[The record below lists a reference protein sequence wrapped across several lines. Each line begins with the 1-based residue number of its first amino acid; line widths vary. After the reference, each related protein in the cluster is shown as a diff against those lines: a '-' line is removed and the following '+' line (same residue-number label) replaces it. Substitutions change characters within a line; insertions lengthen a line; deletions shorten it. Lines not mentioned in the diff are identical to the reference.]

1 LSQLH
6 VVLLLALAS
15 TAATDPVK
23 SAKDVIASHER
34 FAAAA
39 DLDGVMSNIADDV
52 VALASGSPLVQG
64 KSAFREFY
72 RGVLA
77 MGRWELGH
85 EYDGAAVVGD
95 TVLMHG
101 VARGTITPTGSQPTK
116 FANNF
121 LLILKKQSDGKLRMW
136 RIAFAPN
143 SQ

>member
-6 VVLLLALAS
+6 LVLSLVLAS
-15 TAATDPVK
+15 TATDAVK
-23 SAKDVIASHER
+23 DAKDVIASHER

-52 VALASGSPLVQG
+52 VALASGAPLVQG
-64 KSAFREFY
+64 KQAFREFY
-72 RGVLA
+72 RGLLA
-77 MGRWELGH
+77 MGRWELRH

-95 TVLMHG
+95 TVLLHG
-101 VARGTITPTGSQPTK
+101 VSRGTIAPTRSEPTK

-121 LLILKKQSDGKLRMW
+121 LLVLKKQPDGKLRMW